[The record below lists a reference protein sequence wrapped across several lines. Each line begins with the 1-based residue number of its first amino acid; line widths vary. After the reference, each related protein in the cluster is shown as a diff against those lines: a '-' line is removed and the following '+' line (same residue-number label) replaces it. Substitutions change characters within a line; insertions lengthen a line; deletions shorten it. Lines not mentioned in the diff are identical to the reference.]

1 MKKKIVIISSIVAT
15 VLIIGG
21 ILGYFLYLK
30 PHNEAVKKYNAAVS
44 VIKNKNA
51 ELDEEISKLQRL
63 IDSKDKP
70 LDETL
75 IDSSKETIKKASAE
89 KTVLSKMPFK
99 TSEIIKQTEK
109 YSVGVNYSENIGLLK
124 EKQTAL
130 ETSQKQYKQ
139 FICPS
144 EEFVLQRVLS
154 VDEVTAAKPVTEDND
169 PNGKLNKAGG
179 YTATVFLESKNIN
192 KDEYG
197 LGNDVIENGTEGGGA
212 VEVYANGEDAKARND
227 YLAGFDGAGFFDS
240 GSHTVIGTTVI
251 RTSTNLTATQ
261 QKELQEKIIDALAR
275 LE

>member
-1 MKKKIVIISSIVAT
+1 MKKKIVIISSIVAI

-144 EEFVLQRVLS
+144 EEFVLQRVLAI
-154 VDEVTAAKPVTEDND
+154 DEVTAAKPVTEDND

-197 LGNDVIENGTEGGGA
+197 LGNDVLITVVPLKCMQTEKTPRR
-212 VEVYANGEDAKARND
+212 VTITLPD
-227 YLAGFDGAGFFDS
+227 
-240 GSHTVIGTTVI
+240 
-251 RTSTNLTATQ
+251 LTAPVSLTPVRTLLSAQ
-261 QKELQEKIIDALAR
+261 R
-275 LE
+275 L

>member
-1 MKKKIVIISSIVAT
+1 
-15 VLIIGG
+15 
-21 ILGYFLYLK
+21 
-30 PHNEAVKKYNAAVS
+30 
-44 VIKNKNA
+44 
-51 ELDEEISKLQRL
+51 
-63 IDSKDKP
+63 
-70 LDETL
+70 
-75 IDSSKETIKKASAE
+75 
-89 KTVLSKMPFK
+89 
-99 TSEIIKQTEK
+99 EIIKQTEK

-144 EEFVLQRVLS
+144 EEFVLQRVLAI
-154 VDEVTAAKPVTEDND
+154 DEVTAAKPVTEDND

-197 LGNDVIENGTEGGGA
+197 LGNDVIENGTDGGGA

>member
-1 MKKKIVIISSIVAT
+1 MKKKIVIISSIVAI
-15 VLIIGG
+15 VLIVGG

-51 ELDEEISKLQRL
+51 ELDEEISKLQCL

-75 IDSSKETIKKASAE
+75 INSSKETIKKASAE

-144 EEFVLQRVLS
+144 EEFVLQRVLAI
-154 VDEVTAAKPVTEDND
+154 DEVTAAKPVTEDND

-197 LGNDVIENGTEGGGA
+197 LGNDVIENGTDGGGA

>member
-1 MKKKIVIISSIVAT
+1 MKKKIVIISSIVAI
-15 VLIIGG
+15 VLIVGG

-70 LDETL
+70 LDGTL
-75 IDSSKETIKKASAE
+75 IDLSKETIKKAGAE
-89 KTVLSKMPFK
+89 KVIVPKMPSK
-99 TSEIIKQTEK
+99 TADIISQTEK
-109 YSVGVNYSENIGLLK
+109 YSGGVDYSLNIALLK

-139 FICPS
+139 FVCPS
-144 EEFVLQRVLS
+144 EEFVLQRVLAI
-154 VDEVTAAKPVTEDND
+154 DEVTAAKPVTEDND

-179 YTATVFLESKNIN
+179 YTATVFLEIKNIN

-197 LGNDVIENGTEGGGA
+197 LGNDVIENGTDGGGA

>member
-1 MKKKIVIISSIVAT
+1 MKKKIVIISSIVAI

-70 LDETL
+70 LDGTL
-75 IDSSKETIKKASAE
+75 IDLSKETIKKAGAE
-89 KTVLSKMPFK
+89 KVIVPKMPSK
-99 TSEIIKQTEK
+99 TADIISQTEK
-109 YSVGVNYSENIGLLK
+109 YSGGVDYSLNIALLK

-144 EEFVLQRVLS
+144 EEFVLQRVLT
-154 VDEVTAAKPVTEDND
+154 VDGVTAAKPVTEDND
-169 PNGKLNKAGG
+169 PNGNLHKPGG
-179 YTATVFLESKNIN
+179 YTATVFFESKNVN
-192 KDEYG
+192 KDDRLYD
-197 LGNDVIENGTEGGGA
+197 DVIENGTDGGGA
-212 VEVYANGEDAKARND
+212 VEVFANEEDAVKRND
-227 YLAGFDGAGFFDS
+227 YLSTFDGSLFDT
-240 GSHTVIGTTVI
+240 GSHTVVGTTVI